1 MSNVWFRPYLY
12 VGGVG
17 AGNYYEFWDRML
29 GFSFEKSVIPSE
41 LTTWT
46 LNITLDND
54 DGAFTPRTTGTYAN
68 LNWFNQLVSISTQF
82 NTPTGGTKLFDT
94 SPFSAWASQYFLGI
108 VDGFDIVDDGVNSR
122 VELTCVDFLT
132 IAARAPSVGSLT
144 NSANEYQLSQ
154 INEAI
159 GTLTTDYFSGT
170 TALPVP
176 PGFPSNKVNVGF
188 INMSV
193 GFNPLNE
200 GTEVDLTDVDSTGN
214 VADVL
219 NASVL
224 PSQYCVLIPAWI
236 DRTTPGVTSTDY
248 AVDYIGPYG
257 IKSTDAA
264 GRPIGPLYEFVE
276 GSATGDEIPFVEI
289 DIGFQLDK
297 MVNSAQLT
305 NVTTSTDVSAVNTA
319 SVIANGGRN
328 ASYTAIICKTTAEAQ
343 KQADLLVNRFSTP
356 RYFPRSITINRA
368 AVEATGL
375 STTREAIKNLLSLRG
390 LWSRCTVT
398 YTPTGHSTPITD
410 YCVVSGIRVDATPGD
425 MTVIV
430 DLVPGVDYQSFVLD
444 STTLGVLDTNKLG

>member
-1 MSNVWFRPYLY
+1 MSGNWFRPYLY

-17 AGNYYEFWDRML
+17 VGNWYNFRDRML
-29 GFSFEKSVIPSE
+29 GFSFEKSVAPSE

-68 LNWFNQLVSISTQF
+68 LNWFNQLVSINPFLGSY
-82 NTPTGGTKLFDT
+82 DT
-94 SPFSAWASQYFLGI
+94 SPFSASTQQYFVGI
-108 VDGFDIVDDGVNSR
+108 VDGFDIVDDGVSSR
-122 VELTCVDFLT
+122 LELTCVDFLT

-154 INEAI
+154 IDKAI

-176 PGFPSNKVNVGF
+176 PGFPTNKVNVGF
-188 INMSV
+188 INLAHR
-193 GFNPLNE
+193 FNPLNQ
-200 GTEVDLTDVDSTGN
+200 GTEVDLTDVDTTGN

-219 NASVL
+219 NSSVL
-224 PSQYCVLIPAWI
+224 PSQYCVLIPSWI
-236 DRTTPGVTSTDY
+236 DRTSPGPTSTDY

-264 GRPIGPLYEFVE
+264 GGPIGPLYEFVE
-276 GSATGDEIPFVEI
+276 GSATGDEIPFVAI

-297 MVNSAQLT
+297 MINSVQIT

-343 KQADLLVNRFSTP
+343 TQADLLVNRFSTP
-356 RYFPRSITINRA
+356 RYFPRSITITRA

-375 STTREAIKNLLSLRG
+375 ATTRTAIQNLLGLRG

-425 MTVIV
+425 MTVTI
-430 DLVPGVDYQSFVLD
+430 DLVPGVDYQAWILE
-444 STTLGVLDTNKLG
+444 STTLGVLDENRLG